1 MSPAPFVSLGAMS
14 KVTCQIAMSLDG
26 FVAGPRQ
33 SPDDPLGIGGERLHE
48 WMFAPEPHPA
58 DAAVTARLLDG
69 NGAYVMGRNMFGPV
83 RGAWE
88 GDWRGWWG
96 EDPPYH
102 TPVFVLTHHAR
113 EPVEMAGGTT
123 FHFVTEG
130 VEVVLERA
138 RAAAGERNVCIGG
151 GASTVNQV
159 LAAGQLDELHLHI
172 VPIMLGGGERLF
184 AGVGDPA
191 LEVVEAV
198 TSPAVTHVRYRVV
211 R

>member
-1 MSPAPFVSLGAMS
+1 MS

-26 FVAGPRQ
+26 YVAGADQ
-33 SPDDPLGIGGERLHE
+33 STDDPLGIGGERLHE
-48 WMFAPEPHPA
+48 WMFAAEPHPV
-58 DAAVTARLLDG
+58 DAEITARLLDG
-69 NGAYVMGRNMFGPV
+69 NGAYVMGRNMFGPI

-102 TPVFVLTHHAR
+102 TPVFVLTHHPR
-113 EPVEMAGGTT
+113 VSVEMAGGTT

-130 VEVVLERA
+130 LDVALERA
-138 RAAAGERNVCIGG
+138 REAAGEGDVCIGG

-159 LAAGQLDELHLHI
+159 LAAGQLDELQLHI
-172 VPIMLGGGERLF
+172 APIVLGAGERLF
-184 AGVGDPA
+184 VDVGDPA
-191 LEVVEAV
+191 LEVIDAV